1 MRPDLLLAMK
11 SVAIELTDVVE
22 SSNIIFIE
30 FAMYLRS
37 LSTPRT
43 HALFLL
49 PHQSTHFQELKF
61 LWRKHPSA
69 RSHHAFHVQ
78 KPTRIETS
86 IRPPPSEQLLSSNDS
101 KYWTRWSFAT
111 NGLGQLTQ
119 RNEHFV
125 RTRSLDE
132 CRVGVRSRKVDF
144 LSGNDRHCVVEL
156 MRVARCCVYVSTSAH
171 FTFATKWCKS
181 ATLAY

>member
-1 MRPDLLLAMK
+1 MLLNHRISFLSRMRSKYDH
-11 SVAIELTDVVE
+11 
-22 SSNIIFIE
+22 
-30 FAMYLRS
+30 YLPCQ
-37 LSTPRT
+37 LK
-43 HALFLL
+43 ALFIC

-111 NGLGQLTQ
+111 NGSGQLTQ
-119 RNEHFV
+119 RTEHFV
-125 RTRSLDE
+125 RMRSLDE
-132 CRVGVRSRKVDF
+132 CRVAVRSRKVDF
-144 LSGNDRHCVVEL
+144 LSGNARYYVVEL
-156 MRVARCCVYVSTSAH
+156 MRVARYCVYVSTSAY
-171 FTFATKWCKS
+171 FTFATKCSFFCWNP
-181 ATLAY
+181 ALMD

>member
-1 MRPDLLLAMK
+1 MLLNRRISFL
-11 SVAIELTDVVE
+11 SR
-22 SSNIIFIE
+22 
-30 FAMYLRS
+30 LRS
-37 LSTPRT
+37 TYYQYLPCQLK
-43 HALFLL
+43 APFIL

-119 RNEHFV
+119 RIEHFV

-132 CRVGVRSRKVDF
+132 CRVADKSRNLDF
-144 LSGNDRHCVVEL
+144 LSGNERYYVVES
-156 MRVARCCVYVSTSAH
+156 MRVARYFVSVTDIAR
-171 FTFATKWCKS
+171 FTFTTKCSFFGWN
-181 ATLAY
+181 AALMLQWF